1 MAATFVVYI
10 DESGDEG
17 FAFNK
22 GSSEWF
28 VLSAI
33 ITRKIDDLK
42 TVKLV
47 DKVRA
52 QLGKP
57 PQTPLHFIQMKHE
70 QRVPYIAEIAKAN
83 LRTVTVI
90 VHKPSLLEPE
100 KFQERYRLYYYTARY
115 LLERVSWYCRDN
127 RTKHDTG
134 DGSANIEFS
143 NRAGMSYKELKVYLD
158 KLKESTTPLGVS
170 IDWSVIKS
178 AQVKA
183 LKAENRMGL
192 QIADAVA
199 SSFFWAVR
207 KLHGFNEDRYVRM
220 LKQVVY
226 HREGKYLGYGIK
238 FWPRETDEM
247 LKGEE
252 SLRWVWEVY
261 K

>member
-1 MAATFVVYI
+1 MGATFAVYI

-28 VLSAI
+28 VISAVI
-33 ITRKIDDLK
+33 IRKTHDLN

-57 PQTPLHFIQMKHE
+57 AQTPLHFSHMKHE

-90 VHKPSLLEPE
+90 VHKPSLLEQE
-100 KFQERYRLYYYTARY
+100 KFQERYRLYFYTARY

-127 RTKHDTG
+127 RTKHDLG
-134 DGSANIEFS
+134 DGSATIEFS

-158 KLKESTTPLGVS
+158 TLKDSTTLVGAGV
-170 IDWSVIKS
+170 DWTVIKS
-178 AQVKA
+178 QQVRA
-183 LKAENRMGL
+183 LKADNRMGL

-199 SSFFWAVR
+199 SGFYWAVR
-207 KLHGFNEDRYVRM
+207 KFQGFTEDRYVRM
-220 LKQVVY
+220 LKPVIY
-226 HREGKYLGYGIK
+226 HRERKYLGYGIK
-238 FWPRETDEM
+238 FWPRETDEI
-247 LKGEE
+247 LKSEE
-252 SLRWVWEVY
+252 SLNWVREVY